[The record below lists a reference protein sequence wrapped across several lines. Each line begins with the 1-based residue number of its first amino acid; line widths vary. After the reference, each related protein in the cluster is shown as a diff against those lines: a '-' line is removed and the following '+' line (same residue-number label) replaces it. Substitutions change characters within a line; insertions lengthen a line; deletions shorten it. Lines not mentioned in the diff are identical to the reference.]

1 MKSRSAI
8 LLVLS
13 GLALLAGLSLAGCLP
28 AASSPLPAA
37 PKGLPPQGNPPP
49 SSPANTSLKLTVT
62 QPQDNDTVNASKVE
76 VRGQTSPGAVV
87 SIQDEIAIA
96 DNSGGFA
103 ITVPLEEGPNL
114 IEVFA
119 SDDAGN
125 EVEAT
130 LVIIRG
136 G

>member
-1 MKSRSAI
+1 MKSRSSI
-8 LLVLS
+8 LVILS
-13 GLALLAGLSLAGCLP
+13 GLALLAGLFLAGCSP
-28 AASSPLPAA
+28 AASSPLPGT
-37 PKGLPPQGNPPP
+37 PKGLPPQGNPPL
-49 SSPANTSLKLTVT
+49 SSADNTSLKLTVN
-62 QPQDNDTVNASKVE
+62 QPQDNDTVSASTVT

-87 SIQDEIAIA
+87 SILDEIAIA

-119 SDDAGN
+119 SDDTGN

>member
-13 GLALLAGLSLAGCLP
+13 GLALLAGLFLAGCVP
-28 AASSPLPAA
+28 ASSPLPGA
-37 PKGLPPQGNPPP
+37 PKGLPPQGSP
-49 SSPANTSLKLTVT
+49 SPSPANTNLKLTVT
-62 QPQDNDTVNASKVE
+62 QPQDNDTVSASTVT
-76 VRGQTSPGAVV
+76 VRGQTTPGAVV